1 MSKKIK
7 PNRYK
12 PSSKEGNS
20 LKSDS
25 SGVTI
30 DFCLKCIM
38 TVAFISILSLASI
51 FIYDFITQSAFF
63 NIKKI
68 EISGTN
74 RVLET
79 DLLKLAD
86 LNCDKNIFGLNLFTI
101 KKHITSHPWIQS
113 ASIKRNLS
121 FNLFISVIAHEAC
134 VIENL
139 FISIIEQEPIALVKI
154 ENLADIL
161 INTRGNPFKEYNPE
175 KDRIEN
181 LPIISGLD
189 LTNENNLYLFNGPL
203 FNSIMDFLKIDSTDN
218 VKKIIGDK
226 NTGIV
231 IDTNDI
237 YNLNPSEGQGTIQ
250 IKLGFNNFKAKLN
263 KAKKISGY
271 IDENFPDRTIS
282 RMDLFNIEKVFI
294 KTKLIDALHDNL
306 EKGV

>member
-1 MSKKIK
+1 VSKKIK

-113 ASIKRNLS
+113 ASIKRDVS
-121 FNLFISVIAHEAC
+121 FNLFISV
-134 VIENL
+134 
-139 FISIIEQEPIALVKI
+139 IEQEPIALVKI

>member
-1 MSKKIK
+1 VSKKIK

-113 ASIKRNLS
+113 ASIKRDVS
-121 FNLFISVIAHEAC
+121 F
-134 VIENL
+134 NL

>member
-113 ASIKRNLS
+113 ASIKRDVS
-121 FNLFISVIAHEAC
+121 F
-134 VIENL
+134 NL
-139 FISIIEQEPIALVKI
+139 FISIIEQEPNALVKI

>member
-1 MSKKIK
+1 VSKKIK

-113 ASIKRNLS
+113 ASIKRDVS
-121 FNLFISVIAHEAC
+121 F
-134 VIENL
+134 NL
-139 FISIIEQEPIALVKI
+139 FISIIEQEPNALVKI

>member
-113 ASIKRNLS
+113 ASIKRDVS
-121 FNLFISVIAHEAC
+121 F
-134 VIENL
+134 NL

-154 ENLADIL
+154 ENLADSL